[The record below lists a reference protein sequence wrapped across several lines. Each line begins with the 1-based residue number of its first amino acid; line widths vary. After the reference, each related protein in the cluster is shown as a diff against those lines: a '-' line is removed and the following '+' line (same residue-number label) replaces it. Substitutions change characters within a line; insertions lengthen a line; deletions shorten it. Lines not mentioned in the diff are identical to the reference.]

1 MAEKKKART
10 DAERRLRQCDRLSR
24 LIRTLRCLMGPGR
37 WDTEALARELEVSHR
52 TIHRIMQTLEMSG
65 VPWYHCKKSKCYR
78 MRPGFKFPPLE
89 TCTSQSEDAPVL
101 NPNVLLPQT
110 QRLIAEGEKFLA
122 ALRDFQEVLEGRP
135 RPRK

>member
-1 MAEKKKART
+1 
-10 DAERRLRQCDRLSR
+10 
-24 LIRTLRCLMGPGR
+24 
-37 WDTEALARELEVSHR
+37 
-52 TIHRIMQTLEMSG
+52 
-65 VPWYHCKKSKCYR
+65 

-89 TCTSQSEDAPVL
+89 PACSGSEDAPVL

-135 RPRK
+135 RPEKVAIWAIVTTTFKTSSFPARSGG